1 MADPLTIIGTGSSV
15 VGIIEVLAKT
25 MSRLGE
31 LKERWKQADFTFI
44 NLIAQLSALKAA
56 LNKLQGW
63 IDSDVDETRHL
74 LVMDLE
80 VSITCCR
87 TLIDKINAEVSN
99 LYRVADNGLS
109 SQGKLKLVLKN
120 GTLEGLQKMVER
132 QTNALTLLLT
142 VCNW

>member
-56 LNKLQGW
+56 LNKLQG
-63 IDSDVDETRHL
+63 SFHNL
-74 LVMDLE
+74 LQDADRQDKRRGFEL
-80 VSITCCR
+80 VSSCR
-87 TLIDKINAEVSN
+87 
-99 LYRVADNGLS
+99 
-109 SQGKLKLVLKN
+109 
-120 GTLEGLQKMVER
+120 
-132 QTNALTLLLT
+132 
-142 VCNW
+142 